1 MPISYPQKNRKKVTN
16 TKEFVVS
23 LLDADLTPAIEKE
36 LLDLGMEVSSVGLGS
51 TEFST
56 QSKAVFNRVKSH
68 LVKNK
73 INASI

>member
-1 MPISYPQKNRKKVTN
+1 MTN

-23 LLDADLTPAIEKE
+23 LLDADLTPAIENE
-36 LLDLGMEVSSVGLGS
+36 LLDLNMEVSSVGLGS

-56 QSKAVFNRVKSH
+56 QSKAVFNRVKSY